1 MGTYILQRILQTIPV
16 IIGVAL
22 IAFLLSD
29 LSGDPVRALMG
40 AKANPDMV
48 ARVKEHLGFDR
59 PFHVRFYNHMNNLVH
74 GDLGVSIS
82 KDGKPVR
89 EMILDGLAV
98 TIKIT
103 MGAIAIAMTLGISL
117 GILSARAPNTII
129 DYASSA
135 FAALGISFPAFFMG
149 MLLLL
154 VFSVKL
160 ALFPIGGYE
169 PGSILHLILPSI
181 TLGLLSTASIS
192 RLTRNCLLETLSAD
206 YIRSGRAKGLGVWRV
221 LLGHAFPNALVPVA
235 TVMGNDFAGLLTG
248 AVLTETV
255 FQIPGIGSVI
265 ADAIFQRDLPV
276 VMGCCVVFAFIL
288 VTVNILV
295 DVLYAFLDP
304 RIRHA
309 E

>member
-1 MGTYILQRILQTIPV
+1 MGTFILRRILHTIPV
-16 IIGVAL
+16 LIGVAL
-22 IAFLLSD
+22 IAFLLTN
-29 LSGDPVRALMG
+29 LSGDPVRQLLG
-40 AKANPDMV
+40 AKANPEMLAKV
-48 ARVKEHLGFDR
+48 REHMGFDK
-59 PFHVRFYNHMNNLVH
+59 PLYQRFGNHMWNLIQ
-74 GDLGVSIS
+74 GDFGVSIS
-82 KDGKPVR
+82 KDGKKVR
-89 EMILDGLAV
+89 TMVFDGLAV

-103 MGAIAIAMTLGISL
+103 MGAITIAITLGILL
-117 GILSARAPNTII
+117 GILSAWRPRSAI
-129 DYASSA
+129 DYSSSI

-160 ALFPIGGYE
+160 RLFPIGGYV
-169 PGSILHLILPSI
+169 PGSIKHLILPSL

-192 RLTRNCLLETLSAD
+192 RLTRNCLLETMSAD
-206 YIRSGRAKGLGVWRV
+206 YVRSARAKGLGVWRV

-235 TVMGNDFAGLLTG
+235 TVIGNDFAGLLAG

-255 FQIPGIGSVI
+255 FQIPGVGTVLAES
-265 ADAIFQRDLPV
+265 IFQRDLPV
-276 VMGCCVVFAFIL
+276 VMGCCVVFALIL